1 MAAMFFVFLHF
12 FKNFPINKVVISA
25 FIMIFVLFSIEIV
38 CKNPDLCVVR
48 ISSSFLGAFFIP
60 LSLIHMTYIRDLSSG
75 MELMFFIFVVVW
87 VLDTAAYVFG
97 GIFGKHKLAKTI
109 SPKKTVEGAI
119 AGIIFGILAAVIF
132 RYVFMQN
139 ILTMWSSMV
148 LGFVIAVVGQFSD
161 LAESIVKRDGSFKD
175 SGKMIPGH
183 GGFFDR
189 FDSYIFAT
197 PVVYYIFKFL
207 K

>member
-25 FIMIFVLFSIEIV
+25 IIMIFVFFTIEIV
-38 CKNPDLCVVR
+38 GKNPDLCVVR
-48 ISSSFLGAFFIP
+48 ISSSFFGAFFIP
-60 LSLIHMTYIRDLSSG
+60 LSLVHMTYIRDLSSG

-97 GIFGKHKLAKTI
+97 AIFGKHKLAKTI

-119 AGIIFGILAAVIF
+119 AGIIFGILAAVVF

-139 ILTMWSSMV
+139 ILTMWCSVV